1 LTDIAYETFK
11 QFSKH
16 YGEKYVTSN
25 VQILNNATGKFEYI
39 GNQYRYFTTPMG
51 LRIMAFGVLY
61 DFTGNTN
68 YTNVITAANLTK
80 EQWFIDAVN
89 TPKPVD
95 LFLLIG
101 HNPVR
106 PSGSESTLGIVQ
118 KAIRKA
124 RPNTPIQVFGGHSH
138 IRDLAVYDSSSIG
151 LESGRYCETLGW
163 LSMSGIESP
172 TYKGKMNPAGVPNPT
187 QKAINVTANATA
199 APASQISDCQVQSA
213 KDPTYFRRYL
223 DWNRLTFE
231 FHAVGSQAST
241 FDVAPGPSVSSQITQ
256 DRKALNLSTLFGCAP
271 QTYCISCAP
280 FLSNGSI
287 YSLVQVALA
296 AEVVNKSRAATPRLI
311 IVNTGGIRFDLV
323 QGPFTYDDS
332 FIVSPFTDT
341 FVYIPQVPYAEASQV
356 LDTLNALP
364 DSKKKRSLQA
374 LEYTPDFNGADG
386 CYDTPYMLAD
396 AESRLYS
403 RESESM
409 TRRAAPALTPG
420 YVTSDDFGTDG
431 DDTPHSKI
439 PNYDLPVYVQG
450 NASFPATGEHTSVD
464 LVFLDYV
471 ESDVLTALSSL
482 GMNYTKSAVTQYL
495 PKSFTTNSY
504 LPLYA
509 QQFWSK
515 GPVCAVGQGVQ

>member
-1 LTDIAYETFK
+1 M
-11 QFSKH
+11 
-16 YGEKYVTSN
+16 TSN
-25 VQILNNATGKFEYI
+25 VQILNNATNKFEYI
-39 GNQYRYFTTPMG
+39 GNQYRYFTTPLG

-68 YTNVITAANLTK
+68 YTKVITAANLTK

-89 TPKPVD
+89 TPNPVD

-106 PSGSESTLGIVQ
+106 PSDSESTLAIVQ
-118 KAIRKA
+118 KAIRAA

-138 IRDLAVYDSSSIG
+138 VRDLAVYDSSSVG

-163 LSMSGIESP
+163 LSMSGIQSS
-172 TYKGKMNPAGVPNPT
+172 TYKGKVNPAGVPNPT
-187 QKAINVTANATA
+187 QPAINVTANATSV
-199 APASQISDCQVQSA
+199 PVSQISDGQIQNS
-213 KDPTYFRRYL
+213 KGLTYFRRYL
-223 DWNRLTFE
+223 DWNRLSFE

-241 FDVAPGPSVSSQITQ
+241 FDVAPGPGVSSQITT
-256 DRKALNLSTLFGCAP
+256 DRKALNLSTLFRCAP

-280 FLSNGSI
+280 FLSSRSI

-296 AEVVNKSRAATPRLI
+296 AEVVNKSRATIPRYI

-323 QGPFTYDDS
+323 QGPFTFDDS
-332 FIVSPFTDT
+332 FIVSPFANT
-341 FVYIPQVPYAEASQV
+341 FVYLPAVPYAEASQV
-356 LDTLNALP
+356 LDTLNSLP
-364 DSKKKRSLQA
+364 GSKKKRSLET
-374 LEYTPDFNGADG
+374 LEYTADFNGADG
-386 CYDTPYMLAD
+386 CYDTPYLLAE
-396 AESRLYS
+396 AESRLHA
-403 RESESM
+403 RESESR

-431 DDTPHSKI
+431 DDTPHSSI
-439 PNYDLPVYVQG
+439 PNYDLPVYVWT
-450 NASFPATGEHTSVD
+450 NASFPTTGTPTSVD

-471 ESDVLTALSSL
+471 ESDVLMALSQL
-482 GMNYTKSAVTQYL
+482 GLNYTESQVTQYL
-495 PKSFTTNSY
+495 PKSFTSNSY

-515 GPVCAVGQGVQ
+515 GPVCPVGQGVQ

>member
-1 LTDIAYETFK
+1 
-11 QFSKH
+11 
-16 YGEKYVTSN
+16 VTSN

-39 GNQYRYFTTPMG
+39 GQKYRYFTTPLG

-68 YTNVITAANLTK
+68 YTQVTAAANLTK

-106 PSGSESTLGIVQ
+106 PSDSESTLAIVQ

-138 IRDLAVYDSSSIG
+138 IRDLAVYDSSSVG
-151 LESGRYCETLGW
+151 LGSGRYCETLGW
-163 LSMSGIESP
+163 LSMSGIQSSS
-172 TYKGKMNPAGVPNPT
+172 YKGKINPAGVPTPA
-187 QKAINVTANATA
+187 QKAVNVTASATVV
-199 APASQISDCQVQSA
+199 PASQISDGQVQSS
-213 KDPTYFRRYL
+213 KGPLYFRRYL

-231 FHAVGSQAST
+231 FHAAGSQAST
-241 FDVAPGPSVSSQITQ
+241 FDVAPGPNVSAQITQ
-256 DRKALNLSTLFGCAP
+256 DRNALKLLTLFGCAP
-271 QTYCISCAP
+271 QTYCITCAP

-296 AEVVNKSRAATPRLI
+296 AEVVNKSRAGIPRYI

-341 FVYIPQVPYAEASQV
+341 FLYIPKVPYAEASQV

-364 DSKKKRSLQA
+364 SSKKRSLES

-386 CYDTPYMLAD
+386 CYGTPYLLAD
-396 AESRLYS
+396 GESRLYARGS
-403 RESESM
+403 DSM

-450 NASFPATGEHTSVD
+450 NASFPATGKPTSVD

-482 GMNYTKSAVTQYL
+482 GLNYTESQVMQYL
-495 PKSFTTNSY
+495 PKSFTTNSF

-509 QQFWSK
+509 QHFWSK
-515 GPVCAVGQGVQ
+515 GPVCPVGQGVQ